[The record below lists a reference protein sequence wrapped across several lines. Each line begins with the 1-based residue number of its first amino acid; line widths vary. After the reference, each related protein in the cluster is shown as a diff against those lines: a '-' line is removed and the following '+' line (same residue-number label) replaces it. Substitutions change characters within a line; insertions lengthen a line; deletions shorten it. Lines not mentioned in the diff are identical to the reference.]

1 MGSELDRRDQFLLK
15 EYETAA
21 HLTYHI
27 DQLRDRLTAFFVTV
41 TGIAVAGLSIVLKG
55 EAGRDSAS
63 LAVVVSALL
72 FVVVAVLG
80 GLVVAILARL
90 RRAQIEHFRIM
101 NNVREHFLGDDP
113 VLWNV
118 VELSRATL
126 PAPSRT
132 SGTFMWLSM
141 ILVVSALS
149 TGLGLY
155 IFVHDVF
162 HGASDELVWT
172 VVVAGAAMVPLG
184 LQAIY
189 FAMAAVP
196 ERPGYDAATSPFDG
210 P

>member
-1 MGSELDRRDQFLLK
+1 
-15 EYETAA
+15 
-21 HLTYHI
+21 
-27 DQLRDRLTAFFVTV
+27 
-41 TGIAVAGLSIVLKG
+41 
-55 EAGRDSAS
+55 
-63 LAVVVSALL
+63 
-72 FVVVAVLG
+72 
-80 GLVVAILARL
+80 
-90 RRAQIEHFRIM
+90 M

-113 VLWNV
+113 LLWNV

-126 PAPSRT
+126 PVPNRS

-155 IFVHDVF
+155 IFVHDVI

-172 VVVAGAAMVPLG
+172 VVVAGSAAVPLG

-189 FAMAAVP
+189 FAMAKVP
-196 ERPGYDAATSPFDG
+196 ERPAYGAVTSPFDG